1 MNATADYP
9 AEGTFRAVN
18 GSELWTLLKFQDLFP
33 LYPDMVLLTY
43 KIYMD
48 ITLQQEYDV
57 VQIVP
62 GDTYD
67 CRSYC
72 FEVEKDGAQRTLI
85 PIPYSENLD
94 LSWYCH
100 HTLLRF

>member
-1 MNATADYP
+1 MSETADP
-9 AEGTFRAVN
+9 LVGGTFRAVN
-18 GSELWTLLKFQDLFP
+18 GSEVWTLPKFQDLFP
-33 LYPDMVLLTY
+33 LYPDMILFTY

-48 ITLQQEYDV
+48 ITLQQEYDL
-57 VQIVP
+57 VQIVS
-62 GDTYD
+62 GDAYN

-94 LSWYCH
+94 LSWYG
-100 HTLLRF
+100 